1 SNVDVEFSMAEVW
14 EALRPRNSEVKWY
27 HVVWFSH
34 QIPRYAIH
42 LWLVVKRKLK
52 TQDLLRSWDVS
63 SNQNL
68 ASLVCPLCE
77 SQPDSHDHLFFGC
90 RVSSWIWDQL
100 KPYMCIPNLPSAL
113 NDIVE
118 FLIPFAKM
126 KSIRIV
132 ICKLVFAAACY
143 FIWQE
148 RNFRIFKKKKRMQVQ
163 IVELIKSNVRLK
175 LLTCSFKKTQNVQML
190 MHLWKLPESLVRSP
204 IQSA

>member
-1 SNVDVEFSMAEVW
+1 
-14 EALRPRNSEVKWY
+14 
-27 HVVWFSH
+27 
-34 QIPRYAIH
+34 
-42 LWLVVKRKLK
+42 
-52 TQDLLRSWDVS
+52 
-63 SNQNL
+63 
-68 ASLVCPLCE
+68 
-77 SQPDSHDHLFFGC
+77 
-90 RVSSWIWDQL
+90 
-100 KPYMCIPNLPSAL
+100 MCILNLPSAL

-148 RNFRIFKKKKRMQVQ
+148 RNFRIFKKKKRTQVQ